1 MCLKSTFFP
10 LQNNRLEFDHGSQRL
25 CQIRRTA
32 LAKAGVKRKLGLLE
46 GSAECLAVGSVLR
59 EKVGGAGRRQMI
71 MVSPGWEG
79 SLFGDLGPWG
89 TEGRN

>member
-1 MCLKSTFFP
+1 MCLKSTFFHFKIIDWS
-10 LQNNRLEFDHGSQRL
+10 FDHGSQRL

-46 GSAECLAVGSVLR
+46 GSAECLAVGSVLG
-59 EKVGGAGRRQMI
+59 EKMGGAGRRQMI

-89 TEGRN
+89 TEGRT